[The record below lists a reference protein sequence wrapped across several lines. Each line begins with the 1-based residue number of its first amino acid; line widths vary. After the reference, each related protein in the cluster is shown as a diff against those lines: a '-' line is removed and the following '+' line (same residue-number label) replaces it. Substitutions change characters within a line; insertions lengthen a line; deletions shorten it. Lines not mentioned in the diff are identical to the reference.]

1 MVGEQRFQRSGDLA
15 IALFVVLVA
24 ALLLVP
30 LPTPLLD
37 LLLVLN
43 LSVSLLLLLAGLYMP
58 NALSMLTFPTLL
70 LLTTLFRLGLN
81 VASTRLILS
90 QADAGR
96 VIEAFGTILIR
107 GEVVVGLIIFTIIT
121 VVNFIVI
128 ARGASRVSEVA
139 ARFTLDALP
148 GKQMAIDSDLRAG
161 VLTPEEAQLK
171 RDELRRE
178 SQLYGSM
185 DGAMKFVQG
194 DAIAGF
200 FIILTNI
207 FGGMYVGIAN
217 GMSFAEAVN
226 TYTVLTVGDGLVSQ
240 IPALLISICAGIV
253 VTRVSSRENATLG
266 SDLRAQLLS
275 KPTTLAIAGIILVGL
290 GSIPSLPTLPF
301 LIVGGGFLGIAGTLV
316 YSQRVSLEPRA
327 TTTPVLGAGTGTL
340 LGLPRGD
347 GVEVEMA
354 PLVLSLDS
362 GTLFRLYRMN
372 SMRYREWW
380 NEFRSLVFEDTGLP
394 LPEPV
399 IREDAESAPAT
410 FRISLRGNNVLQGT
424 LPLDAVM
431 VEMNPLHAAAFG
443 LEVIAP
449 IEHPVDGSAVFWG
462 VHSPMLRRIVEA
474 ARIRTHDFMQYLGL
488 CTVGHLLDH
497 PEDVLGLPEVHSAL
511 KAIEKKHPGMI
522 EDAFG
527 KSALNVSRFTEIVQ
541 ELVRQRVN
549 VRDLRQIVEL
559 VAAFCVSQGVED
571 GDVDVHE
578 VVSFIRRSRRHQL
591 VGRYLSSRGTLRV
604 VCLDDEVDE
613 ILEAAELGHGGLE
626 LSPADYQGMR
636 ESLSAIEQPVRARGL
651 LPVVLMCRSELRPK
665 LIQLVRALGMWLP
678 VLGADE
684 VEPQVVLESL
694 GTVRR

>member
-1 MVGEQRFQRSGDLA
+1 MALQNRFQRSGDVA

-43 LSVSLLLLLAGLYMP
+43 LSISLLLLLAGLYMP

-96 VIEAFGTILIR
+96 VIEAFGTLLIR

-121 VVNFIVI
+121 IVNFIVI

-148 GKQMAIDSDLRAG
+148 GKQMAIDSDLRSG
-161 VLTPEEAQLK
+161 LLTPEEAQIK

-207 FGGMYVGIAN
+207 VGGIYVGISN
-217 GMSFAEAVN
+217 GMSIADAVN

-266 SDLRAQLLS
+266 ADVRAQLLS
-275 KPTTLAIAGIILVGL
+275 RPATLGLAGGILLILGAVPGLPWFQFFAVGIA
-290 GSIPSLPTLPF
+290 
-301 LIVGGGFLGIAGTLV
+301 FLGLAGAIY
-316 YSQRVSLEPRA
+316 YSQRVSVRHQSGTA
-327 TTTPVLGAGTGTL
+327 AAVGGGASL
-340 LGLPRGD
+340 LGLPRPD
-347 GVEVEMA
+347 GLEVENSSVVVA
-354 PLVLSLDS
+354 LDAA
-362 GTLFRLYRMN
+362 TLFRLYRMN
-372 SMRYREWW
+372 AIRYRDWW
-380 NEFRSLVFEDTGLP
+380 GEFRAATYDDIGI
-394 LPEPV
+394 PV
-399 IREDAESAPAT
+399 PDPAIREDSDTPPLT
-410 FRISLRGNNVLQGT
+410 FRIVIRGTQVMQET
-424 LPLDAVM
+424 LPLDAALI
-431 VEMNPLHAAAFG
+431 EMNPLHAHAFG
-443 LEVIAP
+443 LEVISSTVHP
-449 IEHPVDGSAVFWG
+449 IDGSEVFWG
-462 VHSPMLRRIVEA
+462 VQSPTLRKVIEA
-474 ARIRTHDFMQYLGL
+474 SKVRSYDFMQYIGL
-488 CTVGHLLDH
+488 KIVGYLLDH
-497 PEDVLGLPEVHSAL
+497 PEDVLGLPEVHGFL
-511 KAIEKKHPGMI
+511 KLIEKKHPGMI

-527 KSALNVSRFTEIVQ
+527 KNALNVSRFTEVVQ
-541 ELVRQRVN
+541 ELVRQRVG

-559 VAAFCVSQGVED
+559 VASYCVSASVEG
-571 GDVDVHE
+571 GDLDVQD
-578 VVSFIRRSRRHQL
+578 VVSFIRRARRHHL
-591 VGRYLSSRGTLRV
+591 VGKYLSARGTLKV
-604 VCLDDEVDE
+604 VSLDDEVDE
-613 ILEAAELGHGGLE
+613 LLEEAEVTDATVQLA
-626 LSPADYQGMR
+626 PADFQGIAA
-636 ESLSAIEQPVRARGL
+636 SLLALEEPLRTRGL
-651 LPVVLMCRSELRPK
+651 LPVVLLCRSELRPK
-665 LIQLVRALGMWLP
+665 LLRIVRSLGLWLP
-678 VLGADE
+678 ILGADE
-684 VEPQVVLESL
+684 VEPSVTLETLGVVKL
-694 GTVRR
+694 